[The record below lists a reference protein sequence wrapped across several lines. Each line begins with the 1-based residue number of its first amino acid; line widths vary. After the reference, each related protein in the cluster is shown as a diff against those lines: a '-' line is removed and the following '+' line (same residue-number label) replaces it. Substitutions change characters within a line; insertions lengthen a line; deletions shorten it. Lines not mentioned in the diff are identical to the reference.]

1 MAVISQYQ
9 VVIAGQIITAALWN
23 GMELNIINN
32 GLLPVGIE
40 DYSTNDA
47 QAQTQTD
54 PYPAAVLSKAT
65 DLAGEV
71 ARLRYQVA
79 QILGE
84 TYWYIDPDVDIAT
97 FKTRFD
103 AHTHDATAN
112 NGPKLTVSGLAD
124 DAVET
129 AKIKNLAVTNAKIN
143 DMAGSKITGSVLSSL
158 IIGTTT
164 NDNASAGYIGEYVE
178 GSGTLNN
185 VSTST
190 YYDITSISLTAGDWD
205 VFATGQS
212 ILQGGTATIFAIGI
226 GTASGNNTTGMTE
239 SSNLS
244 YSEGPSTTVPRSASA
259 GPLRVKLTGTTTYYL
274 KTRLDNTGSSNTING
289 YIKARR
295 IR

>member
-84 TYWYIDPDVDIAT
+84 TYWYIDPDVDLAT

-103 AHTHDATAN
+103 AHAHDATAN
-112 NGPKLTVSGLAD
+112 NGPKITVSGLAD

-129 AKIKNLAVTNAKIN
+129 AKIKNLNVTTGKINDLAVTNAKI
-143 DMAGSKITGSVLSSL
+143 DTVAATKITGQLPVANGGTGITTKSISIVSYTGNATGGRNIAHGL
-158 IIGTTT
+158 GTTPT
-164 NDNASAGYIGEYVE
+164 MVFLFSVGGPIPSFSNADLVAVNITTKFD
-178 GSGTLNN
+178 GTM
-185 VSTST
+185 VADGTG
-190 YYDITSISLTAGDWD
+190 IT
-205 VFATGQS
+205 
-212 ILQGGTATIFAIGI
+212 AIGATNVTI
-226 GTASGNNTTGMTE
+226 GANALVNT
-239 SSNLS
+239 N
-244 YSEGPSTTVPRSASA
+244 TVKYFMVSIVSQ
-259 GPLRVKLTGTTTYYL
+259 
-274 KTRLDNTGSSNTING
+274 
-289 YIKARR
+289 
-295 IR
+295 